1 MKTSACAMTLDHR
14 IKYHDNKI
22 RIIVLV
28 AIAKNDSNFIFKML
42 NELFN
47 SDFNLNDLKFLKTKK
62 EILNALKT
70 YIL

>member
-1 MKTSACAMTLDHR
+1 MTLDHR